1 MRAVRPG
8 IVCDR
13 VRAQVSLAQDGELS
27 QLERRSLAV
36 HLALCADCRAF
47 ATEVTAITQELRT
60 APLES
65 PGRPVVVRRPRRAAI
80 ARLQVA
86 AAAVLAIVGLGVASQ
101 LAAIGRGEAPLVLSE
116 ATVTRFPTLGELQW
130 ELAIIDSPSPKEPVS
145 IGAAV
150 L

>member
-27 QLERRSLAV
+27 QLERRMLAV

-47 ATEVTAITQELRT
+47 GADVTAFTRELRL
-60 APLES
+60 ARLEV
-65 PGRPVVVRRPRRAAI
+65 PEHAVVVRRLRRPAI
-80 ARLQVA
+80 ARLHVA
-86 AAAVLAIVGLGVASQ
+86 AAAALAIVSLGVASQ
-101 LAAIGRGEAPLVLSE
+101 LAALGGSDAPLVWSGDP
-116 ATVTRFPTLGELQW
+116 VTQFPTLGELQW
-130 ELAIIDSPSPKEPVS
+130 ELAILDSPSPNEPVS
-145 IGAAV
+145 AGAAV